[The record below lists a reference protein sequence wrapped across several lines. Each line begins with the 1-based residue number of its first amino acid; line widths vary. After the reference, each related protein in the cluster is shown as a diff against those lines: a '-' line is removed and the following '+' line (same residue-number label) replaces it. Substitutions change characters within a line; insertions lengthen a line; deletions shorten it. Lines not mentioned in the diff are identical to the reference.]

1 MSESQP
7 PGKVPDSTKE
17 FGDAEG
23 LNGLEL
29 MQAMRDGRVPPPPIG
44 KTLNFTLTTAEEGH
58 AVFEGDAREDFYN
71 PLGIVHGGWA
81 ATLLDSC
88 MGCAIHTTMAP
99 GGHYTT
105 LELKINYIRAIST
118 KTGRLCAEGRVV
130 HRGRRTATAEGR
142 LVDAAGKLYAHGT
155 TTCIILQ
162 RDGDM

>member
-1 MSESQP
+1 MSENEPASPAQA
-7 PGKVPDSTKE
+7 STKE
-17 FGDAEG
+17 LGDAEG

-29 MQAMRDGRVPPPPIG
+29 MHAMRDGQVPPPPIG
-44 KTLNFTLTTAEEGH
+44 ETMNFTLTTVEEGV
-58 AVFEGDAREDFYN
+58 AVFEGEALKSFYN
-71 PLGIVHGGWA
+71 PLGMVHGGWA

-88 MGCAIHTTMAP
+88 MGCAVHTTMEP

-118 KTGRLCAEGRVV
+118 ETGRLRAEGKVV

-155 TTCIILQ
+155 TTCIIL
-162 RDGDM
+162 